1 MHFKKI
7 RSCFINVLRY
17 FTRLIFVILNVH
29 TKVIKAPLTF
39 VIDNKR
45 KTSDIATL
53 KMRLFFCI
61 SMLWWYKYKI
71 IKEKQNMKRI
81 DSINNR
87 FSFLKSYSYSCTLL
101 CLQLYCT
108 SRYKIFLVD
117 DTGLAQCCLI
127 RIKNRL
133 DHHYKTE
140 VNICFINFLIF
151 SCIYLN
157 MLCKECSMETLN

>member
-7 RSCFINVLRY
+7 RSGFINVVSY
-17 FTRLIFVILNVH
+17 FIQLIFVTLNVH
-29 TKVIKAPLTF
+29 TKVRKVPLTF

-61 SMLWWYKYKI
+61 PMLWWYKYKI

-81 DSINNR
+81 DSTNNR
-87 FSFLKSYSYSCTLL
+87 FSFLKSYSYSCILL
-101 CLQLYCT
+101 CLLVYCT
-108 SRYKIFLVD
+108 SRIIFYKISLVD

-133 DHHYKTE
+133 DHHYQTE
-140 VNICFINFLIF
+140 VTICFINL
-151 SCIYLN
+151 
-157 MLCKECSMETLN
+157 